1 MAIIPKLN
9 YTFKAI
15 PVRIPVDFF
24 TEIDKL
30 VLKSISSD
38 SPGSPVVK
46 FYATNAGVPVM
57 ELGSCMPWGVPKDLK
72 FHMKLQRTLN
82 SQNNSEKE
90 R

>member
-15 PVRIPVDFF
+15 PVRIPVDFS

-57 ELGSCMPWGVPKDLK
+57 ELGSCMP
-72 FHMKLQRTLN
+72 
-82 SQNNSEKE
+82 
-90 R
+90 